1 MWPKKDVPSK
11 FESFENQRSNI
22 LNEITTF
29 RSNMDHLKEEMG
41 VHACVSQYSTVA
53 QANWKNKDWVISL
66 T

>member
-41 VHACVSQYSTVA
+41 VHACVSQYSSA
-53 QANWKNKDWVISL
+53 G
-66 T
+66 